1 MRPSPFLND
10 PRDLVTHH
18 LTLAMT
24 TSMEAVAAIH
34 IGAAIH
40 QAELAK
46 ASGLNPPNTTI
57 TKARR

>member
-10 PRDLVTHH
+10 PRDLMTHH
-18 LTLAMT
+18 LTLAMN
-24 TSMEAVAAIH
+24 TSMQAVAAIH

-46 ASGLNPPNTTI
+46 ASGLDLPVMTI
-57 TKARR
+57 AKAR